1 MCKEVMLKSET
12 NSTIEGG
19 VSGMTNKLKEDYV
32 YEYLETQNM
41 VSLKVLFIHKPLLE
55 KTVWH
60 GQKISA

>member
-1 MCKEVMLKSET
+1 MRESMCKEVMLKSET

-41 VSLKVLFIHKPLLE
+41 VSLKVLFIDKHF
-55 KTVWH
+55 
-60 GQKISA
+60 

>member
-1 MCKEVMLKSET
+1 MRESMCKEVMMKSET

-41 VSLKVLFIHKPLLE
+41 VSLKVLLFTIILE
-55 KTVWH
+55 KTV
-60 GQKISA
+60 